1 MIRLAMFDMDG
12 VLFDSM
18 PRHIAA
24 WEKVFGS
31 RGITIAPEDIY
42 ANEGRSSQ
50 SIIDIVVRKYLG
62 HPADEEQLSVMYA
75 EKNGHVARMGNMP
88 CMPGTADVLSAAK
101 SRGLDCIVVTGSG
114 NEALL
119 SYICQ
124 VYPEF
129 FTRDKIVSASDC
141 KRCKPAPEPYQKGM
155 RIAGITDPSEALVV
169 ENAPLGIQSG
179 KAAGC
184 TVAAVNTGPL
194 PDSLLW
200 DCGADY
206 VFHSMAELAAGLDT
220 VLKGDTESSSV

>member
-1 MIRLAMFDMDG
+1 MIKLAMFDMDG

-31 RGITIAPEDIY
+31 RGIAVAPEDIY
-42 ANEGRSSQ
+42 ANEGRSSR

-62 HPADEEQLSVMYA
+62 HPADEGELDVLYA
-75 EKNGHVARMGNMP
+75 EKNGYVAQMGHMP
-88 CMPGTADVLSAAK
+88 CMKGTSDVLAAVK
-101 SRGLDCIVVTGSG
+101 ERGIDSIVVTGSG

-124 VYPEF
+124 VYPDF

-155 RIAGITDPSEALVV
+155 RIAGISDPAEALVV

-179 KAAGC
+179 RAAGC
-184 TVAAVNTGPL
+184 RVVAVNTGPL
-194 PDSLLW
+194 PDAMLW
-200 DCGADY
+200 DSGADF
-206 VFHSMAELAAGLDT
+206 VFHSMADFAAGLDK
-220 VLKGDTESSSV
+220 VLKRF